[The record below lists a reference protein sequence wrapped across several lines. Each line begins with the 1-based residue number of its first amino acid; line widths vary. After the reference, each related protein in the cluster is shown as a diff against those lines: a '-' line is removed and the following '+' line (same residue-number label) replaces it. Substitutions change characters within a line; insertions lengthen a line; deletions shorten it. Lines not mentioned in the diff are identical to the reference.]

1 MIWLIVGSTVPSL
14 LITFA
19 LAFVV
24 RRYATSWGLIDRP
37 GDHATH
43 SRPIPMGGGLAI
55 WAGVMIP
62 LAIGSV
68 VLAVLAHYD
77 KSSADVPLIHLFGSK
92 FSEFVDP
99 HLPGLARQSAK
110 LWMLLGGATVMMVLG
125 LIDDRRNLDWRLRI
139 VVQTLVACL
148 MVWQGWQISFF
159 VDLPILTTIASV
171 LWIVGLINTFNM
183 LDNMDGL
190 SAGIAAIAAAILA
203 AVILSAPEP
212 ITHGPQLFVGGFLL
226 VLVGALLGFLW
237 HNRPA
242 ARLFMGDAGSY
253 FVGFCIATATMAATF
268 AGEGLPRHS
277 ILAPL
282 CVLAIPLYDTC
293 TVIWIRISTGKSPF
307 AADRNHISHRLV
319 DLGLSRTQAI
329 VVLYAATAACGVG
342 AFMLHRTGGTGAI
355 VILTGIGILLL
366 IVAWIEL
373 GIRRRKR
380 FQTDAETEA

>member
-1 MIWLIVGSTVPSL
+1 
-14 LITFA
+14 
-19 LAFVV
+19 
-24 RRYATSWGLIDRP
+24 
-37 GDHATH
+37 
-43 SRPIPMGGGLAI
+43 MGGGLAI
-55 WAGVMIP
+55 WAGVIIP
-62 LAIGSV
+62 LAIGYA
-68 VLAVLAHYD
+68 VLAVLAHYG
-77 KSSADVPLIHLFGSK
+77 KSSADVPLIHLLGSK
-92 FSEFVDP
+92 FPEFVDP
-99 HLPGLARQSAK
+99 HLAGLARQGAK
-110 LWMLLGGATVMMVLG
+110 LWTLFGGATLMMVLG

-139 VVQTLVACL
+139 VAQTLVACL
-148 MVWQGWQISFF
+148 MVWQGWRISFF
-159 VDLPILTTIASV
+159 VDLPILTTLASV

-190 SAGIAAIAAAILA
+190 SAGIAAIAAVILA

-237 HNRPA
+237 HNRPT

-293 TVIWIRISTGKSPF
+293 TVIWIRISAGKSPF

-329 VVLYAATAACGVG
+329 VVLYAATITCGLG
-342 AFMLHRTGGTGAI
+342 AFMLHRTGVTGAI
-355 VILTGIGILLL
+355 VILTCIGTLLL

-380 FQTDAETEA
+380 FQADAET